1 MERMLRQPA
10 FALAC
15 AAGIAGLA
23 FVLVSARA
31 LPLLGGII
39 ATLAIGCVGPWITV
53 YGARVTIAWGVRRC
67 RVGDTLRA
75 TITRRSL
82 LPGRRPRL
90 SVRWPD
96 AEDGTRPGVE
106 DTVTSAVPADG
117 SPDQVVV
124 VPRRRGWFPRPAPA
138 VESCQPFGVVRAR
151 RVIALTEEVIV
162 WPAPARVRVPAC
174 LVATAGSGHE
184 LSERVSGHAA
194 DSSGARDYRV
204 GDPMRSIHW
213 AHTARRDTLIVRER
227 VGAAAAVVRLIV
239 DQRLHDRGPILRRGA
254 GADAEHRG
262 LLDALVGIAFAIVE
276 SWGPRGVCFE
286 LAWPG
291 RVPLLPRTAADLT
304 VALDELAC
312 LEPLPVD
319 VAPVL
324 PGQRRR
330 PVNLELLLTTPTGR
344 ESLAAAVGV
353 AGHARHQR
361 VWVIV
366 GGESSAPGSRGGGGP
381 EVVVQVPLEPDPIAA
396 VDAVFATLGHD
407 PDARP
412 RGQGIRARR
421 SHALS

>member
-1 MERMLRQPA
+1 MLRQPA

-39 ATLAIGCVGPWITV
+39 ATLAIGCVGPWIAV
-53 YGARVTIAWGVRRC
+53 CGARVTITGGGRRC
-67 RVGDTLRA
+67 RVGDTLRV

-82 LPGRRPRL
+82 LPGWRPRL

-96 AEDGTRPGVE
+96 AADGSRPGFE
-106 DTVTSAVPADG
+106 ATVPTAVPAEG
-117 SPDQVVV
+117 FSEQVVV

-162 WPAPARVRVPAC
+162 WPAPVSVGVPPC
-174 LVATAGSGHE
+174 LVATAGSGDE
-184 LSERVSGHAA
+184 LSERVSGQAA

-227 VGAAAAVVRLIV
+227 LGTAAAVVRLVV
-239 DQRLHDRGPILRRGA
+239 DHRMHGRGPNLRSGA
-254 GADAEHRG
+254 GADAERG
-262 LLDALVGIAFAIVE
+262 GPLDALVGIAFAIVE
-276 SWGPRGVCFE
+276 SWGPRGVSFE

-291 RVPLLPRTAADLT
+291 RVPFVPRTAAEFT
-304 VALDELAC
+304 AALDELAC
-312 LEPLPVD
+312 LEPLAVD
-319 VAPVL
+319 VAAVV
-324 PGQRRR
+324 PGLRRR

-344 ESLAAAVGV
+344 DSLAAAVGV

-361 VWVIV
+361 VWIIV
-366 GGESSAPGSRGGGGP
+366 GDESNAPGSRGGGRP
-381 EVVVQVPLEPDPIAA
+381 EVVVQIPLAADPIAA
-396 VDAVFATLGHD
+396 VDAVFASLGHD